1 VVAAIGDFDAAALT
15 AQLQQGLGDWTSKAA
30 FVRVPQPYVA
40 IAAAQFRIE
49 VKDKQNAFSFGRI
62 GFPLRESDREFQALR
77 LAMQIFG
84 GSGSGRLW
92 DRIREKEGLSYG
104 VGASV
109 GGGQFNANA
118 QCYVY
123 AISAPQNADRVKAA
137 FDEELARAR
146 REGFTADELTRAK
159 EAIVAASRLARAQDP
174 GLAAALV
181 NFVERAKTPLFLAE
195 LDDLRAAITLDEVN
209 AAFRKYVVP
218 EQIVYAVAGDLA
230 NAKAAAAGTPIAGAA
245 PK

>member
-1 VVAAIGDFDAAALT
+1 VYAELNRDY
-15 AQLQQGLGDWTSKAA
+15 GDWTA
-30 FVRVPQPYVA
+30 PTPYVRA
-40 IAAAQFRIE
+40 PRPARTLPPARLRIE
-49 VKDKQNAFSFGRI
+49 VKDKQNAFSYGRS

-92 DRIREKEGLSYG
+92 ERIREREGLSYG

-118 QCYVY
+118 QWYVA

-137 FDEELARAR
+137 FDDELARAR
-146 REGFTADELTRAK
+146 RDGFTADELKRAK
-159 EAIVAASRLARAQDP
+159 EAIVASSRLGRAQDP
-174 GLAAALV
+174 ALAGTLV
-181 NFVERAKTPLFLAE
+181 SFVERGKTPLFFAE
-195 LDDLRAAITLDEVN
+195 LDELRAAITLDEVN
-209 AAFRKYVVP
+209 AAFRKYIVP

-230 NAKAAAAGTPIAGAA
+230 DAKAAAAGTPIAGAA